1 MNDDEDADILGS
13 LMSGVQLAAGWALP
27 IDVGVNFNLP
37 VGFRVSA
44 VARDI
49 NGKYTMQ
56 NYPEM
61 GMWVNDLYEFIGLEP
76 EYVATTSDESVELI
90 N

>member
-1 MNDDEDADILGS
+1 VEF
-13 LMSGVQLAAGWALP
+13 QLAAGWALP

-37 VGFRVSA
+37 VGFRISA

-56 NYPEM
+56 NYPEN
-61 GMWVNDLYEFIGLEP
+61 GNVG
-76 EYVATTSDESVELI
+76 
-90 N
+90 